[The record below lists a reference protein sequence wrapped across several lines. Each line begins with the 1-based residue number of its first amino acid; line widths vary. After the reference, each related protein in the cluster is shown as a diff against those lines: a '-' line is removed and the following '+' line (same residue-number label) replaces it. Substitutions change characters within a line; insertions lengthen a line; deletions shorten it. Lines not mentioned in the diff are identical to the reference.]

1 MRPNTWITPIGNWGK
16 GRSNWSRFPVQRKST
31 ITSSPIGFPRI
42 CRRWVSSSK
51 LHIAFIFRA
60 KISWTPLRSCN
71 RYAGRRRRADLCSE
85 QEDFR
90 LLHSRTAVLMPI
102 CNENVAR
109 LFAGLEASY
118 RSLAATSELRHF
130 DFYVFSDT
138 RDPDRQVEEEVAWA
152 QGRQTRAMKNPT
164 VRAADRSSS
173 AEVSWQTI

>member
-102 CNENVAR
+102 CNENVAFLPGSKPRRR
-109 LFAGLEASY
+109 LLQSFATLISMSSAIPEIRTDKSKRKSRG
-118 RSLAATSELRHF
+118 HKGGK
-130 DFYVFSDT
+130 
-138 RDPDRQVEEEVAWA
+138 
-152 QGRQTRAMKNPT
+152 QGR
-164 VRAADRSSS
+164 
-173 AEVSWQTI
+173 

>member
-1 MRPNTWITPIGNWGK
+1 M
-16 GRSNWSRFPVQRKST
+16 SC
-31 ITSSPIGFPRI
+31 SSPILVNVSIVTVLGSQESAAAGSAHRNCISHSFSERRFPG
-42 CRRWVSSSK
+42 RR
-51 LHIAFIFRA
+51 F
-60 KISWTPLRSCN
+60 RSCN

-173 AEVSWQTI
+173 AEVSWQNNLKKNL